1 MFRLAVFVSGGGT
14 NLQALID
21 RIADNSLRD
30 IEICCVIASKYHTGA
45 QQRAEKAGIDCM
57 VVNRKDFNSQE
68 AYDEALLTSLADKNI
83 DLIVLAGFMSL
94 LGSRFVRMYENKIIN
109 IHPSLIP
116 AFCGHGL
123 YGIRPHRAALEYGV
137 KVSGA
142 TVHYVDEE
150 YDTGP
155 IILQKA
161 VDVKSGDTPE
171 TLQLRIMQEAE
182 QIILPQAVALIAA
195 GRVRISG
202 RQTYIIGGEIK

>member
-21 RIADNSLRD
+21 RIADNSLQN
-30 IEICCVIASKYHTGA
+30 IEICCVIASKCHTGA

-94 LGSRFVRMYENKIIN
+94 LGSRFVSMYENKIIN

-161 VDVKSGDTPE
+161 VEVKSGDTPE